1 MDKKL
6 LAELVQSIKAAGKYV
21 RGERKASRLF
31 EYPDTDVKALRKRI
45 GLSQMQF
52 AKMIRV
58 SVKTLHHW
66 EQKRRSPTG
75 PAAALL
81 QIVARAPQ
89 IALRALHKSG
99 RGRLQEV
106 PAAVIVHPKLV
117 VTSKSGA
124 AILKQMKS
132 GEPAKSLRDLMRDRD

>member
-21 RGERKASRLF
+21 RGKGKASRVF
-31 EYPDTDVKALRKRI
+31 EYPDADVKAVRERI
-45 GLSQMQF
+45 GLSQAQF

-58 SVKTLHHW
+58 SVKTLQNW

-81 QIVARAPQ
+81 QIVASEPRV
-89 IALRALHKSG
+89 ALRTLHKPR
-99 RGRLQEV
+99 RGRRHFEARR
-106 PAAVIVHPKLV
+106 AAV
-117 VTSKSGA
+117 
-124 AILKQMKS
+124 
-132 GEPAKSLRDLMRDRD
+132 